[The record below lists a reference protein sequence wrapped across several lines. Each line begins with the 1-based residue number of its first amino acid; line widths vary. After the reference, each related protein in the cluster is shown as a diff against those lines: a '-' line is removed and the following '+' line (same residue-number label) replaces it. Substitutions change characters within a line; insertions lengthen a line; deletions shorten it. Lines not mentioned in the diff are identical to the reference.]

1 MYSWSWDCLSY
12 INSFS
17 FFSQI
22 LVSFLIGFTFIYEID
37 PINKK
42 IYTFL
47 QFLIT
52 LLSNSF
58 FLFSFLN
65 AIVVCKETIYTG
77 NITAHAFTDS
87 SLKSSS
93 IFTQFFLFLLFP
105 VYGHNFYHAAAMTA
119 LSQQIKLG
127 EWKYL
132 KFN

>member
-12 INSFS
+12 ISSFS

-65 AIVVCKETIYTG
+65 AIAVCKETIYTG

-93 IFTQFFLFLLFP
+93 IFTQFFLYLLFP
-105 VYGHNFYHAAAMTA
+105 VYGYNFYHAAAMTA